1 MPEIKT
7 KLNLDLVI
15 ESLKISKS
23 TTHFLLIWNAD
34 PEYFTSWSK
43 QISATLFVY
52 IHFCIHGETWVSS
65 IIHCDA

>member
-15 ESLKISKS
+15 KSLKISKS
-23 TTHFLLIWNAD
+23 TKHFLLIWNAD
-34 PEYFTSWSK
+34 PEWSK

-52 IHFCIHGETWVSS
+52 IHFCIHGGNM
-65 IIHCDA
+65 